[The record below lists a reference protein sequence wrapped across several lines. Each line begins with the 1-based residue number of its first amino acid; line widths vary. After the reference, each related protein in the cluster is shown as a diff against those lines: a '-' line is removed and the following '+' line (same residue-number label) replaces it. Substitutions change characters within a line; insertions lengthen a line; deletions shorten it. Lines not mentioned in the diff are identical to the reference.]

1 MEKQN
6 RRPKRS
12 TEARLEL
19 VNGVFKTVG
28 LRNLGSVSDQ
38 SQTHVTCALLSISE
52 SWILSLTKPAWGEG
66 GGREK
71 IRELK
76 YEGYIEIIGSGH
88 DLIHLVM

>member
-1 MEKQN
+1 M
-6 RRPKRS
+6 
-12 TEARLEL
+12 
-19 VNGVFKTVG
+19 G
-28 LRNLGSVSDQ
+28 LKNLGSVSDQ
-38 SQTHVTCALLSISE
+38 SQTHVTYALLSISE

-66 GGREK
+66 GGGKEK